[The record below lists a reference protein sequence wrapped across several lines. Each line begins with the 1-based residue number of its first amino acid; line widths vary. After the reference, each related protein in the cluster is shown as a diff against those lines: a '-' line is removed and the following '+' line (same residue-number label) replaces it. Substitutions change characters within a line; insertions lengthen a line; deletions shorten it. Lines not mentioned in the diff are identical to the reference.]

1 MIRTDRA
8 IRLAA
13 SAAALIFGAF
23 AAGASAK
30 PHHAA
35 KPLVASA
42 VADTAAR
49 DTTAAAPVTR
59 PRVLVVEINGA
70 ISPISSEALASA
82 IDRAER
88 EKYRALVVQIDTPG
102 GLVSSMRD
110 MVKKMLASQVPTI
123 TWVAPGGSRAASA
136 GVFITMAGDVAAM
149 APGTNIGAATPI
161 GMQGGMDSTL
171 AHKATNDAAAFA
183 RTVALQRHR
192 NPDWAERAVREAVSV
207 SEDEAIRLNVV
218 DLLASTLP
226 ELLAKSDGRM
236 WRRGEARYA
245 LHVKGLESD
254 RIEPGF
260 RQRVLG
266 LLDDPNVAYIM
277 LMLGFYGLIF
287 ELQNPGAILPGVVGG
302 ICLILA
308 FLSLSTL
315 PINAA
320 GIALIVLG
328 IVFFIAEIKVTSHG
342 LLAAGGVISMLLGSL
357 ILFRG
362 GPRISWPVVLGV
374 TAASAFF
381 FLMVVGAGL
390 RAQRR
395 PAVTGARGMVGV
407 RGRAVER
414 LAPRGRVEVMGEL
427 WNAESDAPVEAGGDV
442 VVMEVRQLTLR
453 VRPASQEARG

>member
-1 MIRTDRA
+1 MKLRA
-8 IRLAA
+8 LALV
-13 SAAALIFGAF
+13 ALLAF
-23 AAGASAK
+23 AGPALTSPAFARTMHHGAA
-30 PHHAA
+30 AA
-35 KPLVASA
+35 KPAA
-42 VADTAAR
+42 VAPDTGSI
-49 DTTAAAPVTR
+49 TPAPETR
-59 PRVLVVEINGA
+59 PRVLVVDINGA
-70 ISPISSEALASA
+70 ISPITSETLASA

-88 EKYRALVVQIDTPG
+88 EKYRALVVEIDTPG
-102 GLVSSMRD
+102 GLVSSMRE
-110 MVKKMLASQVPTI
+110 MVKKMLASQVPI
-123 TWVAPGGSRAASA
+123 LTWVAPGGSRAASA

-161 GMQGGMDSTL
+161 GMQGAMDSTL

-183 RTVALQRHR
+183 RTVAAQRGR
-192 NPDWAERAVREAVSV
+192 NAVWAERAVREAVSV
-207 SEDEAIRLNVV
+207 SEDEAIQLHVV
-218 DLLASTLP
+218 DLIASTLP
-226 ELLAKSDGRM
+226 ELLAKADGRT
-236 WRRGEARYA
+236 WRRGSATHRLE
-245 LHVKGLESD
+245 VKGLESD

-260 RQRVLG
+260 RQRLLG

-342 LLAAGGVISMLLGSL
+342 LLAAGGVVSMLLGSL
-357 ILFRG
+357 ILFQG
-362 GPRISWPVVLGV
+362 GPRISWSVVIGV
-374 TAASAFF
+374 TIASACF
-381 FLMVVGAGL
+381 FLLVVGAGI

-395 PAVTGARGMVGV
+395 PAATGARGMVGT
-407 RGRAVER
+407 RGRVLER
-414 LAPRGRVEVMGEL
+414 LAPRGRVEIHGEL
-427 WNAESDAPVEAGGDV
+427 WNAESDVPVEAGSDV
-442 VVMEVRQLTLR
+442 VVTEVRQLTLR